1 MGVREEGRALNT
13 TKASGVKSLRCSLA
27 FLSGSSCRSE
37 AMEHQLY
44 FVLFQGYYRAG
55 YSLLHLL
62 QPYEAARMFFEG
74 LRLLQRSPD
83 QVQVPDF
90 LVGIF
95 TTMSS
100 KSNWEQVF

>member
-1 MGVREEGRALNT
+1 MRLFAHSET
-13 TKASGVKSLRCSLA
+13 SGVGLLFA
-27 FLSGSSCRSE
+27 FLSSSRVEVLGIS
-37 AMEHQLY
+37 QLS

-83 QVQVPDF
+83 QLQVPDF

-100 KSNWEQVF
+100 KSN